1 MPGLWYDSQK
11 IYPGGETTFK
21 YNKGI
26 SNVFSLKDYIAV
38 ENPEQAWQLLNQD
51 KNNVILGGLLWMK
64 MGKKQYHTG
73 IDLKN
78 LRLDRI
84 TQKSGT
90 IEIGAMVSLRQ
101 METSKTLSHYFG
113 CLFSHA
119 LAPIVGIQFRNQATL
134 GGSVYSRFGFSDVIT
149 ALVALE
155 TSVILYH
162 TGTIPLEDFLSLP
175 AKRDLLLGVT
185 IKKRLTRT
193 GYHALRKTATD
204 FPIISLAVSRH
215 EEAWKICAGARPGR
229 ACPARKTAA
238 QLPGH
243 PDENQIQNACDALVG
258 ELSFGT
264 DPRGSRDYRIAMA
277 KVLLKRGIT
286 QICE

>member
-1 MPGLWYDSQK
+1 MK
-11 IYPGGETTFK
+11 
-21 YNKGI
+21 
-26 SNVFSLKDYIAV
+26 
-38 ENPEQAWQLLNQD
+38 LNQN

-64 MGKKQYHTG
+64 MGKKQYRTG

-78 LRLDRI
+78 LGLDRI
-84 TQKSGT
+84 IQKRNT

-101 METSKTLSHYFG
+101 METSRTLSHYFG

-119 LAPIVGIQFRNQATL
+119 LTPIVGIQFRNLATL

-149 ALVALE
+149 ALLALE
-155 TSVILYH
+155 TSVILYDA
-162 TGTIPLEDFLSLP
+162 GTIPLEDFLNRP
-175 AKRDLLLGVT
+175 VKRALILGVT
-185 IKKRLTRT
+185 IKKQLTRT
-193 GYHALRKTATD
+193 RYHSLRKTATD

-215 EEAWKICAGARPGR
+215 DDTWKICAGARPGR
-229 ACPARKTAA
+229 ACPAHKTAA

-243 PDENQIQNACDALVG
+243 PEESHIQNACDALVG

-264 DPRGSRDYRIAMA
+264 DSRGSRDYRIAMA
-277 KVLLKRGIT
+277 KVLLKKGIT